1 VTSFLLRHSR
11 HFPGRTAWSKAHAR
25 WLAKQK
31 IEHHAHHLVLQEGIG
46 AIRDAG
52 ERIVRIEKAIVE
64 LAPQWSLAPV
74 VNAIQ
79 AMRGITF
86 IAAVTILAEI
96 GDLSRFDNPRQ
107 LMGYLGL
114 TPSEDSTG
122 DSVRRGRITKAGN
135 GRVRRILV
143 ESAWTYRFPARVGV
157 AKLAKIEGLP
167 KPVTDIAWKSQVRL
181 CARYRALVAKGK
193 KPTVAVTAIA
203 REMAAFIWAIAREV
217 QSVSIAA

>member
-1 VTSFLLRHSR
+1 MPSR
-11 HFPGRTAWSKAHAR
+11 NSSITPIT
-25 WLAKQK
+25 
-31 IEHHAHHLVLQEGIG
+31 LV
-46 AIRDAG
+46 RDAG

-64 LAPQWSLAPV
+64 LASQWSLAPV

-79 AMRGITF
+79 AMRGIGF

-122 DSVRRGRITKAGN
+122 DSIRRGGITKAGN

-143 ESAWTYRFPARVGV
+143 ESAWTYRFPARIGA

-167 KPVTDIAWKSQVRL
+167 KPVVDIAWKAQTRL

-203 REMAAFIWAIAREV
+203 REMAAFIWAIAGEV
-217 QSVSIAA
+217 RAPQAAA

>member
-1 VTSFLLRHSR
+1 MRDGLPSR
-11 HFPGRTAWSKAHAR
+11 NSSITPIT
-25 WLAKQK
+25 
-31 IEHHAHHLVLQEGIG
+31 LV
-46 AIRDAG
+46 RDAG

-64 LAPQWSLAPV
+64 LASQWSLAPV

-79 AMRGITF
+79 AMRGIGF

-122 DSVRRGRITKAGN
+122 DSIRRGGITKAGN

-143 ESAWTYRFPARVGV
+143 ESAWTYRFPARIGA

-167 KPVTDIAWKSQVRL
+167 KPVVDIAWKAQTRL

-203 REMAAFIWAIAREV
+203 REMAAFIWAIAGEV
-217 QSVSIAA
+217 RAPQAAA